1 MILYLW
7 YLLGSFS
14 VRAENDSHDGE
25 KKSLLELVYPLDY
38 RQALKL
44 DFTDS
49 AKVKRKNRE
58 WLKEV
63 EKNEKMENFIIDMA
77 TINDTITVTPL
88 TGLNMDGTSTPI
100 CFFAYDSSFEPIHEG
115 MEFLNDPNNG
125 FLMLT
130 VNFQRFM
137 NWRMLWLCIFT
148 NESESCF

>member
-115 MEFLNDPNNG
+115 IKFLIDPIES
-125 FLMLT
+125 FLGGY
-130 VNFQRFM
+130 Q
-137 NWRMLWLCIFT
+137 
-148 NESESCF
+148 

>member
-7 YLLGSFS
+7 YLLGSLS

-58 WLKEV
+58 WLREV

-100 CFFAYDSSFEPIHEG
+100 CFFAYDSSFEPIYEG
-115 MEFLNDPNNG
+115 IEFLNDPNEV
-125 FLMLT
+125 FL
-130 VNFQRFM
+130 
-137 NWRMLWLCIFT
+137 
-148 NESESCF
+148 ED